1 MTPPP
6 GASRLGTRFGPYEL
20 KSLIGVGG
28 MGEVYRAYDTVKE
41 RMVAVKLLRT
51 EIAADP
57 SFQERFRRESRVA
70 ARLQEPHVIPVHD
83 FGEIDGVLFID
94 MRLVDGASVK
104 DLLRANGPQDPAR
117 TTSIVGQ
124 VAAALDAAHADGLV
138 HRDIKPENVLLT
150 PDDFAYLVDFGIA
163 HVGGEASVTMTGVL
177 IGSSAYMAPERFSG
191 GTVGPAADVYAL
203 TCLLYEMLIG
213 RPPFE
218 TGDLRQLMSAHMFSP
233 PPRPSIMRRGIP
245 RAFDDVVAKGM
256 AKDAADRYRSAGELA
271 KAARK
276 AVTPGA
282 GPPPAPAPVLP
293 AAPTVTPSPTPAP
306 LPRPAPPAQPPGT
319 REFSSVYANPDHTG
333 YTPYPPAPA
342 PAPASPSPAR
352 KSRFSRSQ
360 LTLIV
365 VTVVLFGIAAVLA
378 AFLAS
383 GGDGASTRQTPL
395 AVPPEASTSAAPSE
409 TDTSSPET
417 STSETTTTTTTT
429 VPGAPSG
436 TDAQGFV
443 GHTARCEAG
452 SSPVTMIRTA
462 SSLAVICQSGPNSF
476 SYRGERLSDGANLQ
490 LANAERS
497 GDGFVA
503 VNPAD
508 GARYEVTP
516 DNLTIISNGHVDSS
530 ESALP

>member
-28 MGEVYRAYDTVKE
+28 MGEVYRAFDTVKE

-57 SFQERFRRESRVA
+57 GFQERFRRESRVA

-94 MRLVDGASVK
+94 MRLVEGASVK
-104 DLLRANGPQDPAR
+104 ELLRTNGPLDPAR
-117 TTSIVGQ
+117 AASIITQ

-191 GTVGPAADVYAL
+191 DPVGPAADVYAL

-233 PPRPSIMRRGIP
+233 PPRPSIMRRGIS
-245 RAFDDVVAKGM
+245 RGFDDVVAKGM

-271 KAARK
+271 KAAR
-276 AVTPGA
+276 ATATPGA
-282 GPPPAPAPVLP
+282 APAPAPGL
-293 AAPTVTPSPTPAP
+293 APVPAP
-306 LPRPAPPAQPPGT
+306 PVLMRTPPPSPRPAT
-319 REFSSVYANPDHTG
+319 REFSSIYPNPDHTG

-342 PAPASPSPAR
+342 PPAPQTSVRKAR
-352 KSRFSRSQ
+352 LSRAQ
-360 LTLIV
+360 LTLILV
-365 VTVVLFGIAAVLA
+365 SVVLLGIAAVLA
-378 AFLAS
+378 AILA
-383 GGDGASTRQTPL
+383 GGGNGASTRETPL
-395 AVPPEASTSAAPSE
+395 AVPPEVSTSAAPSGTE
-409 TDTSSPET
+409 SS
-417 STSETTTTTTTT
+417 STETTTT
-429 VPGAPSG
+429 PLDSPSG
-436 TDAQGFV
+436 TDSQGFV
-443 GHTARCEAG
+443 GHTARCDAG
-452 SSPVTMIRTA
+452 SSPATMIRTA

-476 SYRGERLSDGANLQ
+476 YYRGERLSDGANLQ
-490 LANAERS
+490 IADAERS

-508 GARYEVTP
+508 GARYEVRP
-516 DNLTIISNGHVDSS
+516 DNLTISSNGHVDSS
-530 ESALP
+530 EPALR